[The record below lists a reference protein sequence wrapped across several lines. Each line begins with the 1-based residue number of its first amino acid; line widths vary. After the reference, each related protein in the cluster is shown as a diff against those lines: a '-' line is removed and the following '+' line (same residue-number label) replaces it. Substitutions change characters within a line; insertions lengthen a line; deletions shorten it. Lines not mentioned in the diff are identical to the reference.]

1 MNSDKKENKLN
12 LTAKTGLGQALAQLA
27 EDGKAS
33 AFYAAFTTAA
43 GLGTLLEY
51 IPEALGV
58 MSILS
63 GMTLTWVTICRVLL
77 QIKVLKQ
84 EVEEK

>member
-1 MNSDKKENKLN
+1 MN

-27 EDGKAS
+27 EDGKTS

>member
-1 MNSDKKENKLN
+1 MN
-12 LTAKTGLGQALAQLA
+12 LTVKTGFGEVIAGLM
-27 EDGKAS
+27 EDGKLS
-33 AFYAAFTTAA
+33 ALYAAFTTAA
-43 GLGTLLEY
+43 GLGTLLKY

-63 GMTLTWVTICRVLL
+63 GMTLTWVTICRIIL

-84 EVEEK
+84 EVEGE

>member
-1 MNSDKKENKLN
+1 MN
-12 LTAKTGLGQALAQLA
+12 LTVKSGLGQALAQLA
-27 EDGKAS
+27 EDGKLS

-43 GLGTLLEY
+43 GLGTLLDY
-51 IPEALGV
+51 IPEILGV

-63 GMTLTWVTICRVLL
+63 GMTLTWVTICRVIL

-84 EVEEK
+84 KAEEE